1 MNIWTI
7 LILPNK
13 EHEISYV
20 CLLQFLWYIFYS
32 FSVQVFYCLS
42 KVESLY
48 LNEKMSKNYRKEG
61 RKELIKALTLRTSA
75 YSSKF
80 SKRGRT
86 SIFIEFNDSLN
97 TQSSFHFTLTI
108 LISLKLFLKLMPN
121 FLYQNAR
128 NEAPEDII
136 LVSTLDDSYIYY
148 NWRSIILVL

>member
-1 MNIWTI
+1 
-7 LILPNK
+7 
-13 EHEISYV
+13 
-20 CLLQFLWYIFYS
+20 
-32 FSVQVFYCLS
+32 
-42 KVESLY
+42 
-48 LNEKMSKNYRKEG
+48 MSKNYRKEG

-75 YSSKF
+75 YSGKF

-97 TQSSFHFTLTI
+97 TQSSFRFTLTI